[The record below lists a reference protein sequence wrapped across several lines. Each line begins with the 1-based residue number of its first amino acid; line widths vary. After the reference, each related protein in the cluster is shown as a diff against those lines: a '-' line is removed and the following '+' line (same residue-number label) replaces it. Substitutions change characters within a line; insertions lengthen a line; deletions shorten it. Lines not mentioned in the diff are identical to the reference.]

1 MIPTSTLGPPGAHA
15 PLEDYLRELR
25 AAGRSPHTL
34 RNYRADIEGFLSW
47 CFAHQV
53 RTLAINRQIFRA
65 YMGELKGAGI
75 APSSMARR
83 TSTLHC
89 FYRHLAARG
98 VTEGDLLYGFVIPH
112 KPRRLPRVFS
122 PQVLDQLLS
131 APDAS
136 TPQGLRDRA
145 ILEFLYGG
153 GLRVAELVA
162 LNVRDVDH
170 DAASAIVMG
179 KGAKERVVLFGK
191 PAMLALKAYL
201 MDGYPTYVTAATSR
215 AGNRSALFL
224 NRFGGRLTS
233 RSVEVFIKRYG
244 HAAGIEADIH
254 PHLLRHSFATHLF
267 DGGAD
272 LRIVQDLL
280 GHSSANHTQIYM
292 HVSQARQAE
301 VSAAAWERLRP
312 TRRPNAVLSEATK

>member
-15 PLEDYLRELR
+15 PLEDYLKELR
-25 AAGRSPHTL
+25 AAGRSPNTL
-34 RNYRADIEGFLSW
+34 RNYRADIEDFLSW

-65 YMGELKGAGI
+65 YMADAKAEGI

-112 KPRRLPRVFS
+112 QPRRLPRVLS

-131 APDAS
+131 APDPC
-136 TPQGLRDRA
+136 TPIGLRDRA

-153 GLRVAELVA
+153 GLRVAELVT
-162 LNVRDVDH
+162 LNVRDVDQ

-179 KGAKERVVLFGK
+179 KGAKERLVLFGQ
-191 PAMLALKAYL
+191 PAMKALKAYL
-201 MDGYPTYVTAATSR
+201 MDGYPTYVTAVTSR

-233 RSVEVFIKRYG
+233 RSVEVLIKRYG
-244 HAAGIEADIH
+244 QAAGIEADIH
-254 PHLLRHSFATHLF
+254 PHMLRHSFATHLF

-280 GHSSANHTQIYM
+280 GHSSANNTEIYL
-292 HVSQARQAE
+292 HVSQARQAQ
-301 VSAAAWERLRP
+301 VSAAAWEKLRP
-312 TRRPNAVLSEATK
+312 LWRPNAVLSEATE